1 MKIFEQTNNRINILA
16 KIKQQKE
23 AISKGLKIEWETDP
37 NKMQFDKLRSY
48 PGMVKMFNFEILR
61 VEEYNITSH
70 DFTDVFIGDIK
81 SHMEMI
87 DILLNGGKLIPPSK
101 TEGYAIVD
109 GVEKMV
115 RPSDS
120 VGLNDGAHR
129 CNLAKYFGLDTIP
142 VLVFKVIEGY
152 WFTPD
157 KWVFEGPRI
166 REEEKTEYGTSWTE
180 YNGVKAISKE
190 TGKVFTFKDGSSYI
204 DDSNTD
210 YLAINVPGY

>member
-1 MKIFEQTNNRINILA
+1 MKIFDETNNRIAIIE
-16 KIKQQKE
+16 KIKHQKE

-48 PGMVKMFNFEILR
+48 PGMMGMFNSEILR
-61 VEEYNITSH
+61 VEGYDITSH
-70 DFTDVFIGDIK
+70 DLTDLFIGDIK
-81 SHMEMI
+81 SHTEMI

-120 VGLNDGAHR
+120 VGLNDGVHR
-129 CNLAKYFGLDTIP
+129 CNLAKYFGLDTVP
-142 VLVFKVIEGY
+142 VVVFKTIDGY
-152 WFTPD
+152 WFTPEN
-157 KWVFEGPRI
+157 WIFEGPRI
-166 REEEKTEYGTSWTE
+166 REEETTESGMRWTE

-210 YLAINVPGY
+210 YLAIRVYR

>member
-1 MKIFEQTNNRINILA
+1 MKIFDETNNRIAIIE
-16 KIKQQKE
+16 KIKHQKE

-48 PGMVKMFNFEILR
+48 PGMMGMFNSEILR
-61 VEEYNITSH
+61 VEEYDITSH

-120 VGLNDGAHR
+120 VGLNDGLHR
-129 CNLAKYFGLDTIP
+129 CNLAKYFGLNTVP
-142 VLVFKVIEGY
+142 VVVFKAIDGY
-152 WFTPD
+152 WFTPE
-157 KWVFEGPRI
+157 KWTFEGPRI
-166 REEEKTEYGTSWTE
+166 REEEKSEFGMHWTE

-190 TGKVFTFKDGSSYI
+190 TGKVFTFKEGSSFI

-210 YLAINVPGY
+210 YLAIQVHR